1 MKRREMMAEEKNS
14 NQCYKCPNCAC
25 IFLTKADLEKH
36 MKCFGDS
43 KAEHASY
50 YQRTHGRIEHGYG
63 EE

>member
-1 MKRREMMAEEKNS
+1 MAEEKN
-14 NQCYKCPNCAC
+14 NNKCYKCPHCAC
-25 IFLTKADLEKH
+25 IFLTNADLEKH

-43 KAEHASY
+43 KEQHASN

>member
-1 MKRREMMAEEKNS
+1 MEEEKN
-14 NQCYKCPNCAC
+14 NNRYYKCLNCPC

-36 MKCFGDS
+36 MKCFGDD
-43 KAEHASY
+43 KEQHASN